1 MGTGPA
7 QRVSA
12 GVINDPQTTAPPQ
25 TGGIPPPETQNAPV
39 DRVDTYV
46 TVQPQTSA
54 APASASATRGN
65 WFTNL
70 ISRIFHRTPRI
81 PDNYHTGHNGWIPL
95 SDIVA
100 FFETVKTHRL
110 ADIRGHYADIAANG
124 FDRSQIYD
132 VLMRRFNVA
141 SAQLEHDIG
150 HQNPNPNRSITELTS
165 NAVDAMNGRHRGNVT
180 VLVEDG
186 WYIVEDRGSG
196 MSAEDVF
203 EKLLIPQISG
213 KSGEVTIGRFGIGFY
228 TALVHLRNQNSRV
241 IVETKREGQPAIRLE
256 FMRLN
261 GELGVR
267 VGPSNRETHGTLIT
281 VIDDAIKW
289 DQMTDE
295 LSSNMGYVLGRN
307 IMVNGERIN
316 EIDSSHV
323 RTVGNGR
330 LYVSEES
337 SMEGSVVITVGGVK
351 IEEFEAR
358 GHPVPELVVLDFPL
372 STRLP
377 ESRNQI
383 RVDGDVVN
391 QVKAFIDA
399 VQGIEGNAN
408 KIAYLNAI
416 APMITELQRRSERSE
431 RANDITEYAQF
442 VAKKYLHGKTLIP
455 DDPIYDAVAQEDV
468 VHVNDLYLDRNWDEG
483 FERPPEWRSKAKVL
497 LTDFSPV
504 AASGIAYDEE
514 RDIVIL
520 DRSLYEMNRGDPAGL
535 EALIRLSQTQG
546 TWNQARTGNAGRP
559 AQSRVQNTGRETPRV
574 DPRVARLIERHPVL
588 AGQSRAL
595 ESLAASHPE
604 VLPLLQR
611 LSSTLVNHG
620 GSYREVTFLGP
631 DNRFILASE
640 MILSLTDEDTSY
652 RLFNLDGTPAL
663 EGAYKQIEIVGKD
676 GQFIQVRGKDG
687 VDDGTSRLFNL
698 DGMPAIEEIYRSI
711 DLIGKDGQLIK
722 VQGEDGR
729 FGIGGRFIRVKG
741 EDGLYRLLNRDGTP
755 VIDGRYKDIYY
766 FDRPKEGRLI
776 AAQEENGTSYHI
788 LDFDGTHLFDFEV
801 EYRTDRFGDPKH
813 YCLHRLFRR
822 DGTPVT
828 DRNFLE
834 LNFFGAD
841 NQAIAAQGEDGLYR
855 LLNRGGVPIT
865 QENYREMT
873 ILGKDQRFVAVQGAT
888 DGLWRLLNPD
898 GTPAIEG
905 SFQTIEAIGKEE
917 KFIRIQEEDG
927 GWRLLNWDG
936 TPAIEGSYEYIDVQG
951 RFFVVRKDGAW
962 RILNRDGT
970 TASVFEGNH
979 EALWVLGNSDP
990 MVMTRNGG
998 FFYFFNLDGTSR
1010 VKGSHAGFL
1019 GDVDYKEGLYILSK
1033 TGQRIYSWDG
1043 TPAISLNTALNIGT
1057 EEGRFFAIRGED
1069 GNYFGL
1075 HWGGTS
1081 GITISQSN
1089 EGIGTLGKD
1098 GRYIKVFGKDSLWR
1112 LLNPDGTPAI
1122 EGAYKSI
1129 DVLGKDGQ
1137 FIRILTEDG
1146 QYRLLNSDC
1155 ASALEGSYKWIEIL
1169 GNNGQFIRVWDN
1181 DNLYR
1186 LLNLDGTPAFAG
1198 SHALIKTLGKK
1209 DQFIEITYHT
1219 AGFKMDR
1226 RLFNWDGTPVLDEAY
1241 SSVTL
1246 LGEDEQ
1252 LIAVTGA
1259 DRNRLF
1265 DLNGKQVLEGDFA
1278 TVSESG
1284 GRIIAR
1290 GGPYGYTLQITLGVE
1305 VLNDRNARRNLEAL
1319 VNSRLNAPEQEM
1331 ALSMLKLP
1339 SHQFDIALRLLP
1351 EFGSRVP
1358 EVAFMTGLLEILHNV
1373 GTGYTDKV
1381 LSMLCEIAVY
1391 VDWGDVAPENAAEK
1405 LGMLASHLSAGEMAE
1420 LRDLLKSDSSHFDYT
1435 KYPPKLRAYLYYL
1448 ISGNA
1453 DLLPEGRPQVPAVTG
1468 SALSLVELNT
1478 AVRSHRT
1485 AWQAFNG
1492 SAERAARAVQRQTE
1506 GTDPEVS
1513 ANRIRHAMYH
1523 LGDGQSLLFL
1533 RELIQNSLDAVRG
1546 DPATRGGT
1554 VNVESFEENGSHV
1567 LRITDPVGMS
1577 FTDALNNLFIF
1588 GESTKG
1594 EEDLG
1599 KFGVGFFTIYPGAK
1613 EVRIKTGTGDGK
1625 VTIFTLRPVYD
1636 GETVVD
1642 VTMSYVVRNENF
1654 KGTIIERVSN
1664 SEVPELDAAMVKS
1677 STLSYGRF
1685 LDASE
1690 IRVLYNGRQVNLSM
1704 QPIVAGDVAG
1714 IGRVRIYEASEN
1726 AFTVGGLFVKN
1737 IPAFFYELL
1746 PPAIRA
1752 MVATTGIVIDLPGS
1766 TQLVRSRN
1774 DFVDP
1779 ANFESRLI
1787 AAVHAMLIQKYLDR
1801 FARGEIDIEGIPEVY
1816 FNSMYGFAEGGRI
1829 PQGILDDAERLQEG
1843 EGVENI
1849 GRYLDDRSFLQL
1861 LTLLPCLK
1869 VGQETISMH
1878 ELLERVEAGDE
1889 IDQSHLPQ
1897 AIRGRIESAFE
1908 SRRRREEQ
1916 RVAMDSVAQEVVA
1929 SPAEGGR
1936 DLTLGDWREDTL
1948 HRHWTIDEARSD
1960 RANTYDALLEV
1971 IDALMVRAGNVTHVV
1986 GLSSFIERNA
1996 LADHRVVDGRIEM
2009 YFSLTSAEKYA
2020 HELKEII
2027 SAEHYPAE
2035 RMQTLMAELID
2046 KVTHEMTHDL
2056 LESSDEWTH
2065 DPEFYRR
2072 QQQIITTLLR
2082 SGPLELEELWGELKA
2097 EYPNPTFLSA
2107 TEFLRLLV
2115 TERSET
2121 PSGASPA
2128 ATPSATPTP
2137 APQTPPAPVAPA
2149 PAGDGAAS
2157 ASTGWSTF
2165 ISAMTALPAELS
2177 SLATESLAT
2186 FVTYVNSATSPWD
2199 FELPVITGADEEI
2212 TGLPELQDE
2221 EWESGGEGD
2230 YGEYD
2235 PEEDSSTAEAS
2246 AVFYLG
2252 ESAAVG
2258 VALP

>member
-1 MGTGPA
+1 MGTGPVQTA
-7 QRVSA
+7 DIRTPAVQTEPISTPA
-12 GVINDPQTTAPPQ
+12 VITGSGQGPQP
-25 TGGIPPPETQNAPV
+25 
-39 DRVDTYV
+39 VDTYV
-46 TVQPQTSA
+46 AVVPRTTA
-54 APASASATRGN
+54 APASAPATRGN
-65 WFTNL
+65 WFTRWF
-70 ISRIFHRTPRI
+70 SRIFTRAPQI
-81 PDNYHTGHNGWIPL
+81 PDNYHTGYNGWIPL

-110 ADIRGHYADIAANG
+110 QDIRQHYAEIAANG

-165 NAVDAMNGRHRGNVT
+165 NAVDAMNGRHRGDVNV
-180 VLVEDG
+180 LIEDG
-186 WYIVEDRGSG
+186 WYIVEDSGSG

-241 IVETKREGQPAIRLE
+241 IVETKREGQPGIRLE

-267 VGPSNRETHGTLIT
+267 VGPSNRATHGTLIT
-281 VIDDAIKW
+281 VLDDAIEE
-289 DQMTDE
+289 DVMTEE

-316 EIDSSHV
+316 AIDSSRV

-337 SMEGSVVITVGGVK
+337 SIGGSVVITIGGVK
-351 IEEFEAR
+351 IEEFETT

-399 VQGIEGNAN
+399 ADG
-408 KIAYLNAI
+408 IAYLNAI
-416 APMITELQRRSERSE
+416 APMIAELQRRNERSE
-431 RANDITEYAQF
+431 RANDITEYAQS
-442 VAKKYLHGKTLIP
+442 VARRYLEGKRLIP
-455 DDPIYDAVAQEDV
+455 NDPIYDAVAQDDV
-468 VHVNDLYLDRNWDEG
+468 VHVNDLYLGRNWDEG
-483 FERPPEWRSKAKVL
+483 FERPPEWRGEAKVL
-497 LTDFSPV
+497 LTDFASV
-504 AASGIAYDEE
+504 AASGIAYDQE

-546 TWNQARTGNAGRP
+546 TWNQTRTGNAGRP
-559 AQSRVQNTGRETPRV
+559 AQSRVQNEERETPRV
-574 DPRVARLIERHPVL
+574 DPRVMRVIERHPAL

-676 GQFIQVRGKDG
+676 GQFIRAQTRDG
-687 VDDGTSRLFNL
+687 QYRLFNL

-755 VIDGRYKDIYY
+755 VIGGSYKHIYH

-776 AAQEENGTSYHI
+776 AVQEENGTSYHI

-813 YCLHRLFRR
+813 YRLHRLFRR

-828 DRNFLE
+828 DRIFLKVD
-834 LNFFGAD
+834 LFGKD
-841 NQAIAAQGEDGLYR
+841 NQSIVAQGEDGLYR
-855 LLNRGGVPIT
+855 LLNRDGVPII
-865 QENYREMT
+865 QENYHEM
-873 ILGKDQRFVAVQGAT
+873 IIMGKDQRFVAVQSEKN
-888 DGLWRLLNPD
+888 GLWLLLNPD

-905 SFQTIEAIGKEE
+905 SFKAIEAIGKEE
-917 KFIRIQEEDG
+917 KFIRIQGEDG

-936 TPAIEGSYEYIDVQG
+936 TPAIEGSYGFIDVQG

-990 MVMTRNGG
+990 MVMTRKGG

-1010 VKGSHAGFL
+1010 VKGSHSGFL
-1019 GDVDYKEGLYILSK
+1019 GDVDYKEGLYILSI

-1043 TPAISLNTALNIGT
+1043 TPAISLNTVLGMDAR
-1057 EEGRFFAIRGED
+1057 EGRFFAVRGED

-1081 GITISQSN
+1081 GITISQSH

-1098 GRYIKVFGKDSLWR
+1098 GRYIEVFGKGSLWH
-1112 LLNPDGTPAI
+1112 LLNRDGTSAI

-1137 FIRILTEDG
+1137 FIRTLGEDG
-1146 QYRLLNSDC
+1146 YRLLNWDLTP
-1155 ASALEGSYKWIEIL
+1155 AIEGSYKWIEIL
-1169 GNNGQFIRVWDN
+1169 GNNGQFIRVQEN
-1181 DNLYR
+1181 DGRYR

-1198 SHALIKTLGKK
+1198 SHLLIKILGKD
-1209 DQFIEITYHT
+1209 DQFIEVAQDDHRTY
-1219 AGFKMDR
+1219 
-1226 RLFNWDGTPVLDEAY
+1226 RLFNLDGTPVIDEDY
-1241 SSVTL
+1241 KFMTL
-1246 LGEDEQ
+1246 LGENKQ
-1252 LIAVTGA
+1252 LIYIQGNGER
-1259 DRNRLF
+1259 DRLF
-1265 DLNGKQVLEGDFA
+1265 DLDGKPVIEGDFRHIIEA
-1278 TVSESG
+1278 G
-1284 GRIIAR
+1284 GILAAIDEDGRLRTSLEIGIF
-1290 GGPYGYTLQITLGVE
+1290 E
-1305 VLNDRNARRNLEAL
+1305 DRNARRNLEAL
-1319 VNSRLNAPEQEM
+1319 VNSGLAAPEQEM

-1373 GTGYTDKV
+1373 GMGYTDKV

-1453 DLLPEGRPQVPAVTG
+1453 DLLPEGAPQVPAVTG
-1468 SALSLVELNT
+1468 PALSLVELNT

-1492 SAERAARAVQRQTE
+1492 SAERAARAVQRQTAA
-1506 GTDPEVS
+1506 TDPEVS

-2056 LESSDEWTH
+2056 LEGSDEWTH

-2137 APQTPPAPVAPA
+2137 APQAPPA

-2165 ISAMTALPAELS
+2165 VSAMTALPAELS

-2199 FELPVITGADEEI
+2199 FELPVITDADSEEI
-2212 TGLPELQDE
+2212 TRAPEEE
-2221 EWESGGEGD
+2221 EWDGNYDGVEYGAEYETGE
-2230 YGEYD
+2230 D
-2235 PEEDSSTAEAS
+2235 PSTTDIS
-2246 AVFYLG
+2246 TGFYLG
-2252 ESAAVG
+2252 ESIDAAI
-2258 VALP
+2258 ALP